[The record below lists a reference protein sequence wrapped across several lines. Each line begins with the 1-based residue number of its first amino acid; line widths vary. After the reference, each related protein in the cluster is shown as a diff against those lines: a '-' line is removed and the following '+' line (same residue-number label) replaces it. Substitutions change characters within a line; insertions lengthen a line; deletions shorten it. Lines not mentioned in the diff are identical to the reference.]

1 LTPDELNSPL
11 AGNRFDSPSGNYRV
25 VYFATSL
32 RACFGETLARF
43 RPDTSLAALVRADWE
58 QQGFLPPGELP
69 ADWRHRRLAVRVTAL
84 EDAVFLDVES
94 QSTRTA
100 LWGMPNL
107 RAVIATYGA
116 VELDVPTIRGGDRRI
131 TRLISHWAWTRL
143 DEDGAPMY
151 AGIRYLSRLD
161 TQWECW
167 AFFERTA
174 TEELERRSITRTMAD
189 LQEVADLWDLR
200 VF

>member
-1 LTPDELNSPL
+1 
-11 AGNRFDSPSGNYRV
+11 
-25 VYFATSL
+25 
-32 RACFGETLARF
+32 
-43 RPDTSLAALVRADWE
+43 
-58 QQGFLPPGELP
+58 
-69 ADWRHRRLAVRVTAL
+69 
-84 EDAVFLDVES
+84 
-94 QSTRTA
+94 
-100 LWGMPNL
+100 MPNL